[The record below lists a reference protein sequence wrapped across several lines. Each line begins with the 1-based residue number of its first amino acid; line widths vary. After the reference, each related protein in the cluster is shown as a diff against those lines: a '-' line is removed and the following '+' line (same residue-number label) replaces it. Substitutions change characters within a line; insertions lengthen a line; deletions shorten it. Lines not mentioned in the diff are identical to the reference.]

1 MPHNLE
7 SAFDAENL
15 KKVWRVI
22 RSGLSDDVVRD
33 PLDYLAYEANL
44 DSNLKQLGHSILKG
58 HFTPRTATIV
68 RSAKRDGLTRPLS
81 FLEIEDLIV
90 LKSICDSLQ
99 PDLHKDFPEYVD
111 FSRRLK
117 TAFPHDPSD
126 YEGWFEHWLRHQNR
140 LTHIITKQNGWKFIV
155 FADISNFFSSINHAI
170 LRQTI
175 SSRTEAEETVI
186 NLLFYVL
193 EAMTPRPGYCCDH
206 KQGLPQENHDASRIL
221 VHSLLYLLDNRF
233 KVEGEEG
240 RYARWVDDIVV
251 AVDTESQGRKVL
263 AEIQEEIES
272 RGLFLNTAKCRIIP
286 GEKAIE
292 ELWLEENEYLDE
304 VHRKNEEGED
314 VDFENFEQRLEKFLN
329 SDKKENWDRI
339 LRRYYTESRRTG
351 SPYLER
357 LVWQH
362 MNEFP
367 SEAKSILTYLEA
379 RPFSESI
386 FKQTMDFLKG
396 EQNCYL
402 DVEILVYEFLMR
414 WSIPDEDP
422 LREACWKNAL
432 NHFFGRQGYKP
443 PKTGYVRGL
452 ISLLCYKVGGR
463 PALYEIAK
471 YYKGSDDLQFLKY
484 AFCSLAA
491 TEDFKELSFRK
502 AASVEDI
509 SIRRLE
515 KLFRDLEDRS
525 CDYSQLLREAIKPSY
540 KKFPKRVIMEPRSLP
555 LVRICRRD
563 EKFRSEWVK
572 ICPRTL
578 RELKKPSETTLH
590 DHLSIAFLRSELRS
604 AYKL

>member
-1 MPHNLE
+1 MPHSLE
-7 SAFDAENL
+7 SIFNLENL
-15 KKVWRVI
+15 KKVWLVI
-22 RSGLSDDVVRD
+22 RNGVSDDLVRD

-44 DSNLKQLGHSILKG
+44 DSSLKQLRHSIVKG
-58 HFTPRTATIV
+58 RFTPRSATIL

-99 PDLHKDFPEYVD
+99 PDLHRDFPEYVD
-111 FSRRLK
+111 FSRRLR
-117 TAFPHDPSD
+117 TAFPRDPSD

-140 LTHIITKQNGWKFIV
+140 LTRIIAKQDGWRVIV

-186 NLLFYVL
+186 NLLFYIL
-193 EAMTPRPGYCCDH
+193 EAMIARPGYCCDH
-206 KQGLPQENHDASRIL
+206 RQGLPQENHDASRIL
-221 VHSLLYLLDNRF
+221 AHSLLYLLDGRF

-263 AEIQEEIES
+263 AMIQEEIES

-286 GEKAIE
+286 GEKATE

-304 VHRKNEEGED
+304 VHRKTENSED
-314 VDFENFEQRLEKFLN
+314 VDLEEFEQRLEKFLN
-329 SDKKENWDRI
+329 SEKKENWDRI
-339 LRRYYTESRRTG
+339 LRRYYTGSRRTR
-351 SPYLER
+351 STYLER
-357 LVWQH
+357 FVWQH
-362 MNEFP
+362 INEFP
-367 SEAKSILTYLEA
+367 FEARSILAYLEA

-396 EQNCYL
+396 EQNCYP

-414 WSIPDEDP
+414 WSIPDEDR

-463 PALYEIAK
+463 PALDEIAK

-484 AFCSLAA
+484 AFCCLAA
-491 TEDFKELSFRK
+491 TEDFKDLSFRK

-515 KLFRDLEDRS
+515 KLFRDLEHRS
-525 CDYSQLLREAIKPSY
+525 CDYAQLLRRALAPSVR
-540 KKFPKRVIMEPRSLP
+540 KLPKRVIMEPRSLP

-563 EKFRSEWVK
+563 EKFRSDWVK
-572 ICPRTL
+572 VCNRTL
-578 RELKKPSETTLH
+578 KKLESPSETALH
-590 DHLSIAFLRSELRS
+590 DHLSITFLRSELRS
-604 AYKL
+604 A